1 MLRRYLS
8 GYKEFKC
15 AAADCPDSCCG
26 NWLIE
31 IDDASLEMYKD
42 LSKED
47 ELFQKGISYEEKCFL
62 VHDNGDCAFLLPNG
76 LCHIQKNYGEEYL
89 CRTCDGYPRHIEEFP
104 GVREYSISVSCPV
117 AADFLLKTKDALT
130 WETVSDEEE
139 DEDYD
144 DFDHELYSLL
154 LDSREQVIN
163 ILKDKS
169 MPLDIRFQLVLKLMD
184 QVQKGYDSNFE
195 FDESQDSQI
204 DNSVDEV
211 EDEKQRDKHRVTGW
225 MSDFEELKNHYNF
238 LFELDPLD
246 DEFTEFKHRVFESVF
261 KEGEEKYRNYIA
273 QFEKIRDDF
282 DEKCEQLAVYFVF
295 TYMCGAVYDEYIFS
309 MAKQAIYNT
318 LMIRIMWMG
327 QWIMDGCKKITT
339 SSMAVILYKYSREL
353 ENCNENIML
362 LEELLD
368 T

>member
-8 GYKEFKC
+8 GYREFKC

-31 IDDASLEMYKD
+31 IDEESLEMYRE

-47 ELFQKGISYEEKCFL
+47 ELFDKGISYEEKCFL
-62 VHDNGDCAFLLPNG
+62 VHDNGDCAFLLPSG

-117 AADFLLKTKDALT
+117 AADYLLKANEPLT
-130 WETVSDEEE
+130 WQTVSDEEE
-139 DEDYD
+139 DEEYE

-163 ILKDKS
+163 ILKDKA
-169 MPLDIRFQLVLKLMD
+169 MPLDIRFQLVLKLME
-184 QVQKGYDSNFE
+184 QVQKGYDSNYVVEENNDF
-195 FDESQDSQI
+195 SANGLS
-204 DNSVDEV
+204 
-211 EDEKQRDKHRVTGW
+211 EDELDDVDKLRVSGW
-225 MSDFEELKNHYNF
+225 MSDFEELKNHYNY

-246 DEFTEFKHRVFESVF
+246 EEFTEFKHQVFDRVFG
-261 KEGEEKYRNYIA
+261 EGEEKYKEYS
-273 QFEKIRDDF
+273 EKFNNVREDLDD
-282 DEKCEQLAVYFVF
+282 KCEQLAVYFIF

-309 MAKQAIYNT
+309 MAKQAIYNV
-318 LMIRIMWMG
+318 LMIRILWMG
-327 QWIMDGCKKITT
+327 QWVIDGCKKITT

-368 T
+368 L

>member
-8 GYKEFKC
+8 GYKEFRC

-31 IDDASLEMYKD
+31 IDDESLEMYKKLAD
-42 LSKED
+42 DGD
-47 ELFQKGISYEEKCFL
+47 ELFQKGISWDEKCFL

-76 LCHIQKNYGEEYL
+76 LCHIQRNYGEEYL

-117 AADFLLKTKDALT
+117 AADTLLKTENPLT
-130 WETVSDEEE
+130 WSTISDDEE
-139 DEDYD
+139 DEDYE

-154 LDSREQVIN
+154 LDSRDQVIELLRN
-163 ILKDKS
+163 REI
-169 MPLDIRFQLVLKLMD
+169 PLEIRFKMVLELMER
-184 QVQKGYDSNFE
+184 VQRGYDSSRGC
-195 FDESQDSQI
+195 DE
-204 DNSVDEV
+204 EA
-211 EDEKQRDKHRVTGW
+211 EDGDPLRVYGW
-225 MSDFEELKNHYNF
+225 MNDFEELMNHYDY

-246 DEFTEFKHRVFESVF
+246 EEFTEFKKKVRGLVFENGEKSY
-261 KEGEEKYRNYIA
+261 KEKLDGFCRS
-273 QFEKIRDDF
+273 RDDL
-282 DEKCEQLAVYFVF
+282 DEKCEQLAIYFVF

-309 MAKQAIYNT
+309 MVKQAVYNT
-318 LMIRIMWMG
+318 LMIRLLWLG
-327 QWIMDGCKKITT
+327 QWIIDGQKKITT

-368 T
+368 F